1 MIEKL
6 WTIFAVLVLILLILI
21 VLVAIVV
28 IFLAVRKSI
37 RDWKIKRSIG
47 L

>member
-1 MIEKL
+1 MIKIL
-6 WTIFAVLVLILLILI
+6 WTIFVILSLILLIEI
-21 VLVAIVV
+21 VLVAIV
-28 IFLAVRKSI
+28 IIILAVRKRI